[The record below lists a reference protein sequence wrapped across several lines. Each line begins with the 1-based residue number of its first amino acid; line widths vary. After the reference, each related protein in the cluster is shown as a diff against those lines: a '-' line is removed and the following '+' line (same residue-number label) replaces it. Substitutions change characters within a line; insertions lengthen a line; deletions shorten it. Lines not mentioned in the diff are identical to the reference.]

1 MLDFTFSTS
10 EEICGELGQRLR
22 ARRLMLGWSQADLAQ
37 RAGLSAGTVKNL
49 EQKGQA
55 SLVSFI
61 EIVYALGL
69 ASDLNDVFK
78 VRLHSIAAM
87 EKAQQA
93 RRQRAP
99 RKAQA

>member
-1 MLDFTFSTS
+1 MDFTFSTS

-99 RKAQA
+99 RKAPA